1 MNNYLWIANH
11 VKKYWN
17 YALLNILFN
26 LLAVVFNVVSLTLV
40 IPFLGL
46 LFGTQPLIEVKPTF
60 DFSVTSITDNFYY
73 ILSQIII
80 TEGRVQALMWICF
93 LVVIL
98 FFLKN
103 LFRYLGMYFVAPI
116 RNGVV
121 KDMRQEVYDKIL
133 VLPLSFFSEERKGDV
148 IARTTNDLSE
158 IEWTILSSIEA
169 IFRDPFAIIFFL
181 ITLFYMS
188 PELTVFVLVLL
199 PLTGLIIGRI
209 GRSLKKAAARG
220 QQKMGLLIS
229 MIEETLSGLRI
240 IQAFNAENY
249 SKKKFS
255 NTNQMFNLLMN
266 KMYRKRDLASPL
278 SEFLGAIVLVI
289 VMYFGGRLVLGG
301 TNELD
306 PSVFIGFIAIFSQII
321 NPAKSFAQAFYNV
334 QKGVASAERVL
345 EILNAKE
352 TIVEKANAVSKPS
365 FDLALR
371 YENVHFAY
379 GTAPVLKGVN
389 LDIRK
394 GQMIALVGQSGAGK
408 TTMADLLPRFY
419 DPISGVIKI
428 DGIPIADI
436 KLADLRNLMGIVN
449 QESILFNDTV
459 FNNIAFGMP
468 NVTEDEVV
476 NAAKIA
482 NAHEFIDKLDK
493 GYYTNIGDRGG
504 KLSGGQRQRLSIAR
518 AVLKNPPVLI
528 LDEATSALDSESE
541 RLVQDAIQ
549 NLMKNRTSLVIAHR
563 LSTVQHA
570 NCIVVMHEGEIAEMG
585 THDELLSMNGVYKNL
600 YQKQYFS

>member
-1 MNNYLWIANH
+1 MKNYIWIANH

-46 LFGTQPLIEVKPTF
+46 LFGTQPLVEVKPVF
-60 DFSVTSITDNFYY
+60 DYSVTSITDSFYY
-73 ILSQIII
+73 LLSQVIIN
-80 TEGRVQALMWICF
+80 EGRVQALMWICF

-103 LFRYLGMYFVAPI
+103 MFRYLGMYFVAPI

-121 KDMRQEVYDKIL
+121 KDMRQEVFDKIL
-133 VLPLSFFSEERKGDV
+133 VLPLSFFSEEKKGDI

-181 ITLFYMS
+181 ATLFYMS
-188 PELTVFVLVLL
+188 PDLTVFVLVLL

-209 GRSLKKAAARG
+209 GRSLKKAAAQG
-220 QQKMGLLIS
+220 QEKMGILIS

-240 IQAFNAENY
+240 IQAFNAE
-249 SKKKFS
+249 SFSRKKFAS
-255 NTNQMFNLLMN
+255 TNQTFNVLMN

-278 SEFLGAIVLVI
+278 SEFLGAIVLVV

-301 TNELD
+301 TGELD

-334 QKGVASAERVL
+334 QKGIASADRVL
-345 EILNAKE
+345 EILNAEQK
-352 TIVEKANAVSKPS
+352 IIEKPNALAKPS
-365 FDLALR
+365 FDLAIK
-371 YENVHFAY
+371 YENVQFAY
-379 GTAPVLKGVN
+379 GNAPVLKGIN

-394 GQMIALVGQSGAGK
+394 GQTIALVGQSGAGK

-419 DPISGVIKI
+419 DPISGTIKI
-428 DGIPIADI
+428 DGIPITDI
-436 KLADLRNLMGIVN
+436 KLADLRSLMGIVN

-459 FNNIAFGMP
+459 FNNIAFGMT
-468 NVTEDEVV
+468 NVTEEQVK
-476 NAAKIA
+476 AAAEIA
-482 NAHEFIDKLDK
+482 NAHEFIDKMEK
-493 GYYTNIGDRGG
+493 GYFTNIGDRGG

-518 AVLKNPPVLI
+518 AVLKNPPILI

-570 NCIVVMHEGEIAEMG
+570 DCIVVMHEGNIAEMG

-600 YQKQYFS
+600 YQKQYFN